1 MTTMNISLPEN
12 LKGFVDSQV
21 QIGGY
26 STSSE
31 YIREL
36 IREDQRKKLEQK
48 LSLLLLEGIQS
59 GKPITANAAYW
70 NRKRQRLS
78 PGSG

>member
-21 QIGGY
+21 KIGGY

-31 YIREL
+31 YIRE
-36 IREDQRKKLEQK
+36 DQKKKLEQR
-48 LSLLLLEGIQS
+48 LSLWLLEGMQS
-59 GKPITANAAYW
+59 GEPVAADAAYW
-70 NRKRQRLS
+70 NAKRQRLS
-78 PGSG
+78 AGS